1 MTRTVCPCTDPC
13 FASLS
18 IPESSGAT
26 RENRPASEGLLQ
38 RCPKAMLLANTSTK
52 PRRLPQAAL
61 WRSWRPGGL
70 RNFCVR
76 TISVTLSLRNR
87 GTIAFR
93 TALQL
98 HGGSHSLCRKL
109 LINREIFGLWR
120 NSVGQSVPRT
130 GAGDN
135 LSHFWR

>member
-18 IPESSGAT
+18 IPESSGAM

-76 TISVTLSLRNR
+76 TIK
-87 GTIAFR
+87 
-93 TALQL
+93 
-98 HGGSHSLCRKL
+98 SHPFVYGIGER
-109 LINREIFGLWR
+109 
-120 NSVGQSVPRT
+120 
-130 GAGDN
+130 
-135 LSHFWR
+135 SHFVQPYGCTATANHYAVNY